1 MKKNITQLTLAITAA
16 MSITACGSSNN
27 DNNSKPSGPITSGNA
42 RTYINLALTALP
54 SLSTAPADF
63 TMPADVVAGMP
74 IGHGNITTSD
84 GQSTTGSDNS
94 TILKKLCEDGSGK
107 LTQTTLKTTAF
118 EVTEGDYD
126 REDYEACTFDS
137 FEHDGSLQMMVDV
150 REDYVRMDDSEDP
163 FTESKTVRIYSYD
176 GYTVNNISSD
186 DNIAVDGEL
195 TVEQEVES
203 TPDFLDPTKRKTVT
217 LTNITADLYS
227 INIDVVDQPNVHYTF
242 KDFTFAADEDSLKL
256 DGNVEVKNGNQEYTY
271 TVKTPAALNVTYAE
285 EDADTN
291 TVRAINSYKG
301 NMVITEDIST
311 LKIVFNGD
319 SADISLDVD
328 NDGAIDHTDTVA
340 LTVQ

>member
-1 MKKNITQLTLAITAA
+1 MKKNITQLALAITAA
-16 MSITACGSSNN
+16 MSITACGSSSN
-27 DNNSKPSGPITSGNA
+27 DNDSKPSGPITSNNA

-63 TMPADVVAGMP
+63 TMPAEKVAGMP
-74 IGHGNITTSD
+74 IGHDKITTSN
-84 GQSTTGSDNS
+84 GQLSQGSDGS
-94 TILKKLCEDGSGK
+94 TILNKVCDDGTGK
-107 LTQTTLKTTAF
+107 LTQTLLKKVASET
-118 EVTEGDYD
+118 TEGDYD

-203 TPDFLDPTKRKTVT
+203 TQDFLDETKRNSVT
-217 LTNITADLYS
+217 LTSITTDLYS
-227 INIDVVDQPNVHYTF
+227 INIDVVDQPNVQYTF
-242 KDFTFAADEDSLKL
+242 KDFAFKADEDSLKL
-256 DGNVEVKNGNQEYTY
+256 DGNVTVNNGNQQYTY
-271 TVKTPAALNVTYAE
+271 TVKTPTALAVTYAE
-285 EDADTN
+285 ADESTN

-301 NMVITEDIST
+301 NMVITEGIST
-311 LKIVFNGD
+311 LRIVFEGD
-319 SADISLDVD
+319 SAEISLDVD
-328 NDGAIDHTDTVA
+328 NDGVIDHSDTVA